1 MDLREALQKFGSV
14 LQRALWVLLGVAMI
28 YIIATEADCSGRCDD
43 LSGEERVLCE
53 ESQERDIES
62 DPR

>member
-1 MDLREALQKFGSV
+1 V
-14 LQRALWVLLGVAMI
+14 LQRALWVFLGIAMI
-28 YIIATEADCSGRCDD
+28 YIIATEADCSGPCDD

-53 ESQERDIES
+53 ESQESDIES